1 MTMQKNRGTQTWQQ
15 TSTRLKSWRNRVQL
29 TVFPSPAISYLV
41 EFQYHRAQLIIVEA
55 KIRSATAL

>member
-41 EFQYHRAQLIIVEA
+41 EFQYHRVQLIIVE
-55 KIRSATAL
+55 S

>member
-1 MTMQKNRGTQTWQQ
+1 MTMQKSRGTQTWQQ
-15 TSTRLKSWRNRVQL
+15 TSTRLKSWRNRVQV

-41 EFQYHRAQLIIVEA
+41 EFQLSSLQLIIEEA